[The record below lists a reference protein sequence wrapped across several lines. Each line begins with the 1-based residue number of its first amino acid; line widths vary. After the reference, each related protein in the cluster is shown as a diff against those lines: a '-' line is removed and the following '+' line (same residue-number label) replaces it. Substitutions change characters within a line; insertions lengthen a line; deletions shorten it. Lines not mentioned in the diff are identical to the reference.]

1 MGIFQ
6 YVKGKCVLLNGVRFN
21 LDVFHA
27 LHKDFDIGDAIRVYY
42 DQKKTIYSDGSN
54 QWAGPCPWDQGDLI
68 LLRFNDLLM
77 LRRHMRNEI
86 S

>member
-1 MGIFQ
+1 MGQLQ
-6 YVKGKCVLLNGVRFN
+6 YVKGKYVLLNDVLFN

-42 DQKKTIYSDGSN
+42 DQKKTIFSDGSN

-77 LRRHMRNEI
+77 LRRHM
-86 S
+86 STKTS

>member
-1 MGIFQ
+1 MGRLQ
-6 YVKGKCVLLNGVRFN
+6 YVKGKYVLLNDVRFN

-42 DQKKTIYSDGSN
+42 DQKKTIFSDGSN
-54 QWAGPCPWDQGDLI
+54 QWAGRCPWDQGDLI

-77 LRRHMRNEI
+77 MRRYMGNET